1 MVIAKKTASV
11 FRKGTNFVM
20 ANEAMLKHP
29 AISTLFATVYLV
41 VYVVL
46 LQFNLANNFTTILFF
61 FSPVLLC
68 LLAYSIIR
76 YVTYDG
82 KELDEDEHWGY
93 QDRPDKKP
101 R

>member
-1 MVIAKKTASV
+1 M
-11 FRKGTNFVM
+11 GTNFV
-20 ANEAMLKHP
+20 NVNQAMLKHP
-29 AISTLFATVYLV
+29 FISTVFATVYLL

-61 FSPVLLC
+61 LSPLLLC

-76 YVTYDG
+76 YGTYNSE
-82 KELDEDEHWGY
+82 ELHDDEHWGY